1 MTATPAPVT
10 SNEHDS
16 HLFHNTRNRIASL
29 SSKNKEILDQISQLH
44 QSHSQALSVIN
55 SQLDIPHSTTS
66 TVQDIDN
73 LVNNLN
79 LTSRQRRNSN
89 LQQQSVASVRPESS
103 ITNKNVGNVMEVER
117 NNELNETTGSID
129 NTLSFTGRSSKLSIA
144 NRNSKDSIRMDNL
157 SPNANNV
164 GEDWKYLLAEH
175 NSDSE
180 NANEISGSVD
190 DKEFKINDDSSNRR
204 RNSKSHPTLTINTK
218 SSKPT
223 RLITPESSDSEFDIS
238 NAHMPLASSLGGG
251 INPLRVPRHS
261 SAELYK
267 GSIIERRGRP
277 ISMTFS
283 SMDEV
288 IEEERGSLSDIAEQE
303 AANVRASDNSVRARN
318 RLLAN
323 RKKRGQKYADDFNEG
338 TDVSSVSRTNKIN
351 NRLQADEYSLTDIH
365 DDNSSIMS
373 NESFIDELNAL
384 RSRIRKLEAER
395 VNIDDDSTSEKRSRK
410 KKSTSDQAISPSATS
425 PAFTTSDQ
433 STNDASPPPSHSMAM
448 VVSTALYLNSNL
460 RNVTAQME
468 SGGQPSEKY
477 MKVLLKTSDE
487 QIRSLTEC
495 LLALGP
501 LALKKT
507 PTKKDSCSSLLQTPT
522 SAHTTRSISPIQRIP
537 STSSEM
543 SHHEI
548 HQGVDHSARRISP
561 TPPTDLS
568 SPTYYTTTQ
577 RTSRYRIS
585 RPPSPSLPPENIYD
599 SQFTQVPSSRAAD
612 YRERRSRR
620 YSGSTYGGSYSGPFP
635 PPSSSPPPPL
645 QSSHYDQSNGRSY
658 LDREIPRLQ
667 RYNNS
672 VPPTTNTTSY
682 QRSSSRPTSLVQDSS
697 YNIGHMRSSSN
708 SSLYRSSSGRSITQR
723 SDEFVSSPVS
733 TSRQPRAYEYARR
746 YQSENGQSQF
756 DRRQA
761 PISEMDRR
769 YGRRVGG
776 NYDSDEVFD
785 GQNGYGDHVSDRDYT
800 LREEKSVLRKEED
813 SNNSTGSVH
822 KQRLA
827 PPPEEQTHNG
837 SVESREESRNESQDE
852 IRNDGGQEGRQ
863 TDNTNNDNVVENGG
877 YI

>member
-103 ITNKNVGNVMEVER
+103 IPNKNVISVIEVEK
-117 NNELNETTGSID
+117 NNELETTGSID
-129 NTLSFTGRSSKLSIA
+129 NTLSFTGRSSKISIA
-144 NRNSKDSIRMDNL
+144 NRNSKDSLRMDSL

-164 GEDWKYLLAEH
+164 GELDWKYLLAEH

-204 RNSKSHPTLTINTK
+204 RSSKSYPTLTINTK

-303 AANVRASDNSVRARN
+303 AANVRASDNSVRTRN

-338 TDVSSVSRTNKIN
+338 TDVSSVSSVSRTNKIN
-351 NRLQADEYSLTDIH
+351 NRLQADEYSATDIH

-373 NESFIDELNAL
+373 NESFVDELNAL
-384 RSRIRKLEAER
+384 RSRIQKLEAER

-410 KKSTSDQAISPSATS
+410 KKSTSDQAISPSVTS

-477 MKVLLKTSDE
+477 LKVLLKTSDE

-501 LALKKT
+501 LALKKA

-522 SAHTTRSISPIQRIP
+522 TTRSISPIQRIP

-543 SHHEI
+543 NHHEI
-548 HQGVDHSARRISP
+548 HQGVDHSVRRISP

-568 SPTYYTTTQ
+568 SPTYYTTQ

-585 RPPSPSLPPENIYD
+585 RPPSPGLPPENLYD
-599 SQFTQVPSSRAAD
+599 SQFTQAPSSRAAD
-612 YRERRSRR
+612 YRERRNRR

-635 PPSSSPPPPL
+635 PPSSSPPPPV
-645 QSSHYDQSNGRSY
+645 QSSHYDQSNVRSY

-697 YNIGHMRSSSN
+697 YNVGHMRSASN
-708 SSLYRSSSGRSITQR
+708 SSLFRSSSGRSITQR
-723 SDEFVSSPVS
+723 GDEFVNSPVS
-733 TSRQPRAYEYARR
+733 TSRQPRTYEYTRR

-761 PISEMDRR
+761 PVSEMDRR

-776 NYDSDEVFD
+776 NYEPDEVFD
-785 GQNGYGDHVSDRDYT
+785 GQNGYGDHISDRDYA
-800 LREEKSVLRKEED
+800 LRRED
-813 SNNSTGSVH
+813 SNNSTGSIH
-822 KQRLA
+822 KQRSA
-827 PPPEEQTHNG
+827 PPPEEQIHND

-863 TDNTNNDNVVENGG
+863 VDNTNNDNVVENGG